1 MINSFKILANSLLAL
16 GLLINADELRSQT
29 SGKNHDAFKKRLA
42 RFENQ
47 VDDLRTLLKIPGL
60 SAVVIKNQEV
70 LWAKGFGYADVE
82 NRIAAT
88 PDTVYHIASLTKTF
102 AAELVMWRKNL
113 PHNISSADGRRVR
126 SSPRQPD
133 PIAAKSRS
141 ITASRDR
148 SYSVVNARCLTNDRW
163 SECPAASAHTSAT
176 RAMHWGQSIRAERL
190 ARISQNEDHFIEK
203 SFEKPVIK
211 SGSRLV

>member
-1 MINSFKILANSLLAL
+1 MAFQMGKINVQIRRQTRW
-16 GLLINADELRSQT
+16 LIR
-29 SGKNHDAFKKRLA
+29 KDA
-42 RFENQ
+42 
-47 VDDLRTLLKIPGL
+47 
-60 SAVVIKNQEV
+60 
-70 LWAKGFGYADVE
+70 
-82 NRIAAT
+82 
-88 PDTVYHIASLTKTF
+88 ASLNWCPAKVPLRAVPGGTMGNTYR
-102 AAELVMWRKNL
+102 VSHMWPKNL
-113 PHNISSADGRRVR
+113 PHNISLADGRRVR

-133 PIAAKSRS
+133 PIAAKNRS
-141 ITASRDR
+141 ITASRER

-190 ARISQNEDHFIEK
+190 ARISQNEDYFIEK